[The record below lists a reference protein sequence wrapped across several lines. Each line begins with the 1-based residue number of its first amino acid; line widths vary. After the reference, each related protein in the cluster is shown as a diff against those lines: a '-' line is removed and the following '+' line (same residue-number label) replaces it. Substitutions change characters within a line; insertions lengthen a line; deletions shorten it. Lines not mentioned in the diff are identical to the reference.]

1 MCLCLFLNAQDNL
14 HSPYIVT
21 YIDIFSRLTVWYWVT
36 NWYVLFLWHTISSAH
51 RILYLPAVLFLFLI
65 FFLSGGETSCAFPV
79 PGKHGV
85 NLALDQFMNKLIW
98 LHGYNL
104 SDISRKQPKSKL
116 PVPLVLLPLSQSSL
130 FLRCRSWI
138 VDRTELHNPV
148 LNQL

>member
-1 MCLCLFLNAQDNL
+1 MCLFLNAQDNL

-36 NWYVLFLWHTISSAH
+36 NWYVLFVAYDFFCSQDFVPTCSF
-51 RILYLPAVLFLFLI
+51 VFVFD